1 MGKAT
6 LGGWPVSDDPSL
18 PPLLQDAEGRSA
30 LKLARQGDD
39 IESIAKIVQLEN
51 ETFEGR
57 NCWGYDR
64 SLNVAAKDGDMVV
77 VDRLLRAN
85 ADVITPGA
93 SRFDPSALEEAAGAG
108 HLEVVKK
115 LMDAEKAIISVDGY
129 YSLAAVEAAVESGQH
144 NEVERLRRAKKM
156 LDYVA
161 DNKCKALKVAAGL
174 KDLQIAKLLV
184 ESGADVN
191 DKDTDVKHHTALTYA
206 AGAGNLEMVEYLLQL
221 GADISGKGYNTPKKS
236 PLCAAAEGGH
246 IAVVE
251 KLLQEGAT
259 IDETKPLH
267 GAAGAGHSN
276 VVRRLLD
283 AGAPV
288 DGDKKHT
295 RKYGDTAPRMN
306 QCEFTALQKAAAG
319 GHLQVVEI
327 LLETGADVNV
337 LASDYGRTAVQ
348 AAAGSGSI
356 DVVKRL
362 LIAGASVSEPASQGG
377 RTALQAAAECGDL
390 AMVEFLLDAGAQTET
405 NVAYATVPAIALASQ
420 EGHLAVFQ
428 RLLEHMNTQNSVDTI
443 SIRVEALQK
452 SAEKGYPEIVRA
464 LLNENTPAIQSKE
477 RHSPAL
483 LELAARGGDLEVV
496 RLLIDAKADV
506 NATRAP
512 GHTPTPLQIAVE
524 NGRLD
529 LTELLLA
536 AGAKVNTDEGQV
548 PSALHTAAEK
558 GTIKMVQVLLD
569 AGADVDAK
577 TYEGETILQAAEK
590 GGNVD
595 IAKLLQVRVAQVAA
609 ERAALE
615 EEWDKIS
622 AREVPIHDD
631 GSLCKA
637 CSKMPLELFETKFYT
652 GRKQTFDLHSSL
664 TALQRSAQSGCP
676 FCVFFW
682 RRLGIKEITLPQ
694 PSVVRLYAGMGKE
707 GHMQSQIQEPYP
719 RDIEYA
725 RQLFTSFYISVE
737 PFEGKL
743 RRSLLLFKINN
754 IVRETE
760 TTTW

>member
-1 MGKAT
+1 MGKT
-6 LGGWPVSDDPSL
+6 TSSGWPVSDDPSL
-18 PPLLQDAEGRSA
+18 PSLLQDVEGRSA

-39 IESIAKIVQLEN
+39 IEAIAKIVQLEN
-51 ETFEGR
+51 ERFEGR
-57 NCWGYDR
+57 HGWGYSR

-77 VDRLLRAN
+77 LDRLLRAN
-85 ADVITPGA
+85 ADVIIPGA
-93 SRFDPSALEEAAGAG
+93 SLYDPSALEEAAGAG

-115 LMDAEKAIISVDGY
+115 LMDAEKAITSVDGY
-129 YSLAAVEAAVESGQH
+129 YSLSAMEAAVESGQH
-144 NEVERLRRAKKM
+144 NEVERLQRAKKM

-161 DNKCKALKVAAGL
+161 DNKCKALKAAAGL

-191 DKDTDVKHHTALTYA
+191 DKDNDIKHHTALTCA

-221 GADISGKGYNTPKKS
+221 GADISGKGHTAPKKS
-236 PLCAAAEGGH
+236 PLRAAAEGGH
-246 IAVVE
+246 IAVVA

-267 GAAGAGHSN
+267 GAAGTGHSN
-276 VVRRLLD
+276 VVRLLLD

-288 DGDKKHT
+288 DGDKKQT
-295 RKYGDTAPRMN
+295 WKRDTAPRMN

-327 LLETGADVNV
+327 LLEAGADVNV

-356 DVVKRL
+356 DIVKRL
-362 LIAGASVSEPASQGG
+362 LVAGASVNEPAPNGG
-377 RTALQAAAECGDL
+377 RTALQAAAECGNL

-405 NVAYATVPAIALASQ
+405 NVAYPTIPAIVLASQ
-420 EGHLAVFQ
+420 EAHLAVLQ
-428 RLLEHMNTQNSVDTI
+428 RLLEHMNTQDSVDTA
-443 SIRVEALQK
+443 SIRVDALHK
-452 SAEKGYPEIVRA
+452 AAEKGHPEIVRA
-464 LLNENTPAIQSKE
+464 LLNANTPAIESKE
-477 RHSPAL
+477 CHRPAL

-506 NATRAP
+506 NATHVP
-512 GHTPTPLQIAVE
+512 GHTPTPLQIGVE

-536 AGAKVNTDEGQV
+536 AGANVNTNEGQV
-548 PSALHTAAEK
+548 PSALHTAAVK
-558 GTIKMVQVLLD
+558 GAIEMVQVLLD

-590 GGNVD
+590 GGNADVS
-595 IAKLLQVRVAQVAA
+595 KLLQVRVAQEVA
-609 ERAALE
+609 EKAALE

-637 CSKMPLELFETKFYT
+637 CSKMPLEMFEAKSYT
-652 GRKQTFDLHSSL
+652 GRYQVFDLHPSL

-694 PSVVRLYAGMGKE
+694 PSVVRLYSGMGKE
-707 GHMQSQIQEPYP
+707 GHLQSQIQEPYP
-719 RDIEYA
+719 RDTEYT
-725 RQLFTSFYISVE
+725 RKLFASFHVSVE

-743 RRSLLLFKINN
+743 GCSLSLFNINN
-754 IVRETE
+754 IARETE